1 MNSWVCTFVAYPIFV
16 QILSRKEMQYQMI
29 FCINQENHH
38 ESMGRMGNVGGK
50 LNELWNKW

>member
-1 MNSWVCTFVAYPIFV
+1 
-16 QILSRKEMQYQMI
+16 MQYQMI